1 MASAQGVQITTF
13 PLFKASAVSRMP
25 DKTSFSAFFTFHPSR
40 RSASKKDAAEG
51 AAVFGV
57 FETEQ
62 AARAAAEAVKAQWP
76 QVYVARPDRGGARV
90 ISPKWML

>member
-1 MASAQGVQITTF
+1 MASAQGVQITIF

-51 AAVFGV
+51 SATTVSISRPPAS
-57 FETEQ
+57 
-62 AARAAAEAVKAQWP
+62 ARSRWT
-76 QVYVARPDRGGARV
+76 Y
-90 ISPKWML
+90 S